1 MVVSG
6 LDQITFSRV
15 IVCYPGVW
23 CADSPHTVQQLLLGG
38 DGVTQLA
45 PTILVVDDNDGIRD
59 TLQLLFEYEGYSVQ
73 LAANGS
79 EALELLRASAT
90 PRIVLLDWSM
100 PDLTGERVLQIVA
113 ADAVLAQRHVY
124 IVMSATAPATLHPDG
139 VPPTLIT
146 ARVEKPFD
154 IGTLRDVVRTATQD
168 IRVRTDQVTQA
179 TGRTPVVS
187 RPAST
192 GTA

>member
-1 MVVSG
+1 MVGSG
-6 LDQITFSRV
+6 LDRIMVSRV
-15 IVCYPGVW
+15 ILCYHGVW
-23 CADSPHTVQQLLLGG
+23 CADSPHTVQQFLLGG
-38 DGVTQLA
+38 DGVTQPA
-45 PTILVVDDNDGIRD
+45 PTILVVDDNDDIRD
-59 TLQLLFEYEGYSVQ
+59 TLQLLFEEEGYSVQ
-73 LAANGS
+73 LAANGR

-90 PRIVLLDWSM
+90 PRIVLLDWFM

-113 ADAVLAQRHVY
+113 ADAVLAQRHVF
-124 IVMSATAPATLHPDG
+124 IVMSAIAPATVHLDG

-154 IGTLRDVVRTATQD
+154 IGTLLDVVKTASQD

-179 TGRTPVVS
+179 TRRTPVVS
-187 RPAST
+187 RPART